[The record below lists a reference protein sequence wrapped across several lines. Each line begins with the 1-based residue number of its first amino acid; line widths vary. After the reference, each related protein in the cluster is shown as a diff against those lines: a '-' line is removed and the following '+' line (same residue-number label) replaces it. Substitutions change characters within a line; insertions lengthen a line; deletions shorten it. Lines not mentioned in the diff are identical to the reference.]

1 MIRVG
6 ICAGKLFKSTQ
17 QGEFTTYVHDS
28 IRAKRSFVISLL
40 STISVVFRTIFL
52 ICNGLEKTCSE
63 HYLAK
68 LFYKRAWYEDTYL
81 GPIYLQ
87 NTLLKPRF
95 KNTLSIYKKC
105 VFLQTTLLETTLKNS
120 LQLN

>member
-40 STISVVFRTIFL
+40 PTISVVFRTIFL

-68 LFYKRAWYEDTYL
+68 LSYKRAWYEDTYL
-81 GPIYLQ
+81 GAAHKKRHLFFEI
-87 NTLLKPRF
+87 F
-95 KNTLSIYKKC
+95 DSLSPCVIKC
-105 VFLQTTLLETTLKNS
+105 
-120 LQLN
+120 LQLTTPTSQ